1 MEIHVNT
8 YVYLD
13 IICIPRERER
23 ERERKAC
30 VSAVQP
36 VGTLHH
42 PAMLSRD
49 SAALDVQTKHV
60 INLIADQ
67 TFLLG
72 VPLNPT
78 LLF

>member
-1 MEIHVNT
+1 MYISIS
-8 YVYLD
+8 YVYL
-13 IICIPRERER
+13 ERER